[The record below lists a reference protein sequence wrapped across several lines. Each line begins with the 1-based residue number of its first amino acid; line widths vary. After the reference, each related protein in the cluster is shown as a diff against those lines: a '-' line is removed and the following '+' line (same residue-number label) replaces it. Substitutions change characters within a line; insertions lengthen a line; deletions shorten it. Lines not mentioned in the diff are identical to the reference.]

1 MLCPACNNFRPSNN
15 ALCPWCNALPPVAGN
30 GWGSQNASP
39 AGNENQ
45 AAFANSWGGPALS
58 NNDWSASASQM
69 NFPLPSWQDPTGS
82 GARQLAFS
90 PPEQSPV
97 TQQQQTDNSFWSQ
110 ALGTSEEGGGQ
121 SRDQS
126 LLPVPYRE
134 PVNQQSLMA
143 LPTGFPTLGS
153 GIQQVRSLAPVLP
166 EAGQEAPVYVPPM
179 YTKPRPIIPR
189 YRAISGLI
197 SVFVVV
203 VLLCS
208 GAGYFAQTTGK
219 LTGIEKLLGIYVPS
233 PVASNTHFLP
243 VPTTQVMYNTASPA
257 AKVITSV
264 GLSTSVSQ
272 SGQIPFYVNKFTVG
286 STVYITCGTNTSQA
300 GVVAVWW
307 YTNGNRY
314 HQQSLSVPA
323 KSTPVVE
330 FYLSFGQPGEDK
342 AEVYWNNELAAT
354 VLFVV
359 EPAA

>member
-15 ALCPWCNALPPVAGN
+15 APCPWCNALPPTAGN

-39 AGNENQ
+39 AGNGNQ
-45 AAFANSWGGPALS
+45 PANSWGGPALS
-58 NNDWSASASQM
+58 SSDWNASAGQM
-69 NFPLPSWQDPTGS
+69 NFSSTAWQDPTGS
-82 GARQLAFS
+82 GARQLEFFPS
-90 PPEQSPV
+90 EQSPV
-97 TQQQQTDNSFWSQ
+97 AQQSPANNSFWSQ
-110 ALGTSEEGGGQ
+110 ALGPAEQSSGQ
-121 SRDQS
+121 SRNQS
-126 LLPVPYRE
+126 LLPVPYQG

-143 LPTGFPTLGS
+143 MPTGFPTLS
-153 GIQQVRSLAPVLP
+153 PGIQQVRSLVPALP
-166 EAGQEAPVYVPPM
+166 DADQEVPVYVPPM

-219 LTGIEKLLGIYVPS
+219 LTGIEKLLGVYVPP
-233 PVASNTHFLP
+233 PVSANAHTLS

-264 GLSTSVSQ
+264 GLSTSISQ

-286 STVYITCGTNTSQA
+286 QTVWITCGTNTPQA
-300 GVVAVWW
+300 GVVTVWW

-314 HQQSLSVPA
+314 HPQPTKVPA
-323 KSTPVVE
+323 KSTSIVE
-330 FYLSFGQPGEDK
+330 DRIVFGQPGEDK
-342 AEVYWNNELAAT
+342 AEIYWNDELAAT
-354 VLFVV
+354 VFFVV
-359 EPAA
+359 EPAAQ